1 MLSNTPYTGLGRL
14 LIIVGI
20 VIAIAGVILILLD
33 RVGLPGRLPNDVM
46 IRGKNWTLWIPLAT
60 SLIISIVLTVL
71 LNLFRRH

>member
-20 VIAIAGVILILLD
+20 VIAIAGVVLILLD
-33 RVGLPGRLPNDVM
+33 RFGLPGRLPGDVM
-46 IRGKNWTLWIPLAT
+46 IRGKNWTLWIPLAA

>member
-33 RVGLPGRLPNDVM
+33 RVGLPGRLPGDVM